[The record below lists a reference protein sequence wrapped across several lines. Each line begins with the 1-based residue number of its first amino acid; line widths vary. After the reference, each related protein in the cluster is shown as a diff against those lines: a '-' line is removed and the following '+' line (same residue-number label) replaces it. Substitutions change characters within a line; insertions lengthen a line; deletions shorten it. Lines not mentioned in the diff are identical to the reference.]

1 MPESFFFI
9 NFFQVIRSNFYYQ
22 LKSDNTIKT
31 SIRKL
36 NIFSQSLDTKDFT
49 ISSEIFLRPD
59 TDREAIKI
67 QAELLKEHVDAIL
80 LTDNQS
86 GQLHM
91 STLSAG
97 IILKENGIDP
107 IINLSCRNRNRI
119 SLTSELLGCA
129 SLDMKNL
136 LLTRGEKIPKEI
148 EPRPKAI
155 MDMNANALISLA
167 NKIKMDEKLPTNND
181 FLIGGVVTP
190 FAPKQGWPAINLTE
204 KVEAGAQF
212 VITHT
217 CLDMEIIK
225 IYMERL
231 IATKLLRKMHLI
243 VGIAILKSA
252 DDAKWLRENRPNV
265 MIPVEAVSR
274 LENSEDPEKE
284 GIKMCAEQLTALSK
298 IPGVSGAHIIASNS
312 VLNIP
317 EAIALFGAQK

>member
-1 MPESFFFI
+1 M
-9 NFFQVIRSNFYYQ
+9 
-22 LKSDNTIKT
+22 

-36 NIFSQSLDTKDFT
+36 NKFSQSLNNKDFT

-59 TDREAIKI
+59 TGREAIKI
-67 QAELLKEHVDAIL
+67 QAELLKEHVDGIL
-80 LTDNQS
+80 VTDNQS

-107 IINLSCRNRNRI
+107 IINLTCRNRNRI

-129 SLDMKNL
+129 SLDMNNL
-136 LLTRGEKIPKEI
+136 LLTRGEKIPNEVK
-148 EPRPKAI
+148 RKAAALTE
-155 MDMNANALISLA
+155 MNATELISLA
-167 NKIKMDEKLPTNND
+167 NKIKTDEKLPTNND

-190 FAPKQGWPAINLTE
+190 FTAKPGWPATNLSE
-204 KVEAGAQF
+204 KIDAGAQF
-212 VITHT
+212 MITHT

-231 IATKLLRKMHLI
+231 VATKLPRRMHLI

-252 DDAKWLRENRPNV
+252 EDAKWLREHRPNV
-265 MIPVEAVSR
+265 MIPRQAVLR
-274 LENSEDPEKE
+274 LESSDNPEKE
-284 GIKMCAEQLTALSK
+284 GIKMCAEQLKTLSV
-298 IPGVSGAHIIASNS
+298 IPGISGAHIIASNS

-317 EAIALFGAQK
+317 EAVARSEL